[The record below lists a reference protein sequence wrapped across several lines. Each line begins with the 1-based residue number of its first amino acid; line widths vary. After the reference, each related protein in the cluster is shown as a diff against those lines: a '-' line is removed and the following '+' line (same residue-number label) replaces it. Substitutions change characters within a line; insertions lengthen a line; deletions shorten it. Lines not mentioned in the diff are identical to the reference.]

1 MFEYGELKFSSCIMS
16 DIKTAATVYPVHD
29 LIKKR
34 WSPRA
39 FSEEP
44 VSRTQVFQLLEAARW
59 AASSYNDQPWRFV
72 VGIKGEA
79 SYDKI
84 LQTLGEFNQVW
95 ADKAPVLLLTCA
107 LKTNSR
113 GRFNRHYAYDTG
125 QAVANLSIQAMDM
138 GLYLHQMA
146 GFSQEKAIKVFNI
159 PKDVEPMAAI
169 AIGYKGAADLLS
181 DPSKKSERS
190 ARTRK
195 DFKEFCFEN
204 QWGEAFSI

>member
-84 LQTLGEFNQVW
+84 LQTKPWESSIRCGQIRLLCFCW
-95 ADKAPVLLLTCA
+95 PAP
-107 LKTNSR
+107 
-113 GRFNRHYAYDTG
+113 
-125 QAVANLSIQAMDM
+125 
-138 GLYLHQMA
+138 
-146 GFSQEKAIKVFNI
+146 
-159 PKDVEPMAAI
+159 
-169 AIGYKGAADLLS
+169 
-181 DPSKKSERS
+181 
-190 ARTRK
+190 
-195 DFKEFCFEN
+195 
-204 QWGEAFSI
+204 